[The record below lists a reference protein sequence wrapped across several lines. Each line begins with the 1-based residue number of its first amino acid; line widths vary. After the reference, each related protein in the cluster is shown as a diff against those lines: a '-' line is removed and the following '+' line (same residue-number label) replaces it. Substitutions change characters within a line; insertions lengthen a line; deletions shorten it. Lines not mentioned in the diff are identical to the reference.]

1 MIETKGIT
9 KTFGDLQA
17 VTDVSLHVKQGS
29 IYGLLGSNGAGKSTL
44 LKILAGIYRADQ
56 GEALVDGEPVYE
68 TPVTKG
74 RTLFISDHPY
84 FFNQTSLDDMARF
97 YSGVYPNWNEKRY
110 TQLTAHFEID
120 QKQKLTRFSKGMQR
134 LAAMILTISSMPDVL
149 ILDEPFDGLDPVVR
163 HQMKNI
169 LMQEVADRS
178 LTLMVSSHNLREM
191 EDFCD
196 YVGVMHKGE
205 ILFERDL
212 DDLKSD
218 VHKIQLAFKQVP
230 GHHALTDDLELL
242 HHDQHG
248 SMQMLIVKGEKE
260 AILNHINQFDP
271 VIVDILPLTLEEV
284 FHYEL
289 GGVGY
294 EIRNLI
300 IE

>member
-1 MIETKGIT
+1 MIETNELT
-9 KTFGDLQA
+9 KRFGDLQA
-17 VTDVSLHVKQGS
+17 VNRVSIHVKKGS

-44 LKILAGIYRADQ
+44 LKLLAGIYRAD
-56 GEALVDGEPVYE
+56 GGTATVDGQPVYE
-68 TPVTKG
+68 TPKTKA
-74 RTLFISDHPY
+74 RTLFISDQPY
-84 FFNQTSLDDMARF
+84 FFNQTSLDDMAGF
-97 YSGVYPNWNEKRY
+97 YSGIYPGWNQKRY
-110 TQLTAHFEID
+110 EQLTGHFEID
-120 QKQKLTRFSKGMQR
+120 KTRKLTQFSKGMQR

-169 LMQEVADRS
+169 LLQEVADRS

-196 YVGVMHKGE
+196 YVGVMHQGG

-218 VHKIQLAFKQVP
+218 IHKIQIAFRQPP
-230 GHHALTDDLELL
+230 GHHKLVEGLDLL
-242 HHDQHG
+242 HHEKRG
-248 SMQMLIVKGEKE
+248 SMQMLIVRGDKDEVVSHINAFDP
-260 AILNHINQFDP
+260 AILD
-271 VIVDILPLTLEEV
+271 VLPLTLEEV

-289 GGVGY
+289 GGAGY

>member
-1 MIETKGIT
+1 MITTEGVTKS
-9 KTFGDLQA
+9 FGDLQA
-17 VTDVSLHVKQGS
+17 VNDVSLHVKPGS

-56 GEALVDGEPVYE
+56 GKALVDGKPVFE
-68 TPVTKG
+68 TPETKG
-74 RTLFISDHPY
+74 RTLFISDYPY

-97 YSGVYPNWNEKRY
+97 YRGVYPFWNEKRY
-110 TQLTAHFEID
+110 EQLTAHFEID
-120 QKQKLTRFSKGMQR
+120 QKQKLNRFSKGMQR
-134 LAAMILTISSMPDVL
+134 LAAMILTISAMPDVL

-169 LMQEVADRS
+169 LLQEVADRS

-196 YVGVMHKGE
+196 FVGVMHKGK
-205 ILFERDL
+205 ILFEKDL

-218 VHKIQLAFKQVP
+218 VHKIQLAFKQAP
-230 GHHALTDDLELL
+230 GHHALTDDLDLL
-242 HHDQHG
+242 HHEQRG
-248 SMQMLIVKGEKE
+248 SMQMLIVKGDKE
-260 AILNHINQFDP
+260 SILKHINQFDP
-271 VIVDILPLTLEEV
+271 VILDVLPLTLEEV
-284 FHYEL
+284 FHYEM
-289 GGVGY
+289 GGAGY